1 MHASKQKRFV
11 IVVNQRCLSRYEME
25 KQHAVDN
32 EDYDLAKSLKFQID
46 EFRLKVLQQ
55 LRKHNLLEELE
66 MYSKEVASSAATI
79 HSQSRLLSSRRQT
92 KLLPQFSKLPI
103 YEIFL
108 FSVLDLDWKVIPGNA
123 TTVFF
128 QSITVRFQKQIF
140 NIME

>member
-1 MHASKQKRFV
+1 MHGCMHASKQKRFV

-66 MYSKEVASSAATI
+66 MYSKDVASSAATI

-108 FSVLDLDWKVIPGNA
+108 FSVLDLD
-123 TTVFF
+123 
-128 QSITVRFQKQIF
+128 
-140 NIME
+140 